1 MYVHATGLT
10 FDGPLVE
17 NERVSFITEFDKRT
31 NKPKAVNVSR
41 TTSEVAP
48 THAVI
53 MTSIDDEPAVSL
65 VDDVM
70 ASVSKELDDY
80 KSSIKL
86 ETFQRARLAAQL
98 RQAAAEALA
107 LRAAEE
113 CRLEK
118 EAEECR
124 LAEEATKAAA
134 RAAAA
139 DARLAKEAEKVR
151 LAALAMASSIKAEKF
166 QRSRLEAQVKQMEVE
181 RMTVIAAKAA
191 AEAEVAR
198 IAEEMRL
205 AEEAAKAMAA
215 AEAEKAR
222 IAEEMRLAEEAAKA
236 KAAAEAEKARIAEEM
251 RLAEEAAKAK
261 AAAEAEKARIAEEMR
276 LAEKAAKA
284 KAAAEAEKARI
295 AEEMRL
301 KKLEESEAIE
311 LGFPT
316 AAIMKKRL
324 QPKSPEEEAVLSA
337 KYGAMSLGEKAFAI
351 LTVEYFSYFGGT
363 ISSILLVA
371 VS

>member
-1 MYVHATGLT
+1 
-10 FDGPLVE
+10 
-17 NERVSFITEFDKRT
+17 
-31 NKPKAVNVSR
+31 
-41 TTSEVAP
+41 
-48 THAVI
+48 
-53 MTSIDDEPAVSL
+53 
-65 VDDVM
+65 
-70 ASVSKELDDY
+70 
-80 KSSIKL
+80 
-86 ETFQRARLAAQL
+86 
-98 RQAAAEALA
+98 
-107 LRAAEE
+107 
-113 CRLEK
+113 
-118 EAEECR
+118 
-124 LAEEATKAAA
+124 
-134 RAAAA
+134 
-139 DARLAKEAEKVR
+139 LAKEAERVR
-151 LAALAMASSIKAEKF
+151 LAAVAMASSIKAEKF

-191 AEAEVAR
+191 AEAEV
-198 IAEEMRL
+198 
-205 AEEAAKAMAA
+205 
-215 AEAEKAR
+215 AR